1 MTQQKLIV
9 FSLEPG
15 DCDDDWGVN
24 SDTGCNNRVQEYL
37 DSGWKIVSYQVCPV
51 HPASDSGSGAYSG
64 DVVVLLEKGSSD
76 QMTTCKAELN

>member
-9 FSLEPG
+9 FSLEPR

-37 DSGWKIVSYQVCPV
+37 DSGWRVVSFQVCPV
-51 HPASDSGSGAYSG
+51 NAGANSGSGSYSG

>member
-1 MTQQKLIV
+1 MVQQKLFV

-15 DCDDDWGVN
+15 DCDGPWGVN
-24 SDTGCNNRVQEYL
+24 PDTGSNNQLQEYL

-51 HPASDSGSGAYSG
+51 NAGANNSCGAYSG